1 MKTVIEAVL
10 RYYSL
15 ERSLLFQCTRQYEN
29 NALTEI
35 FSLRLLGSKYTAQ
48 KQGVGLLWPGTSRT
62 NLHVLGRIRLFSRY
76 VSQVHNGMRERVI
89 VDIIYIATEN
99 VN

>member
-1 MKTVIEAVL
+1 MKTVTEAVL

-48 KQGVGLLWPGTSRT
+48 KQGVGL
-62 NLHVLGRIRLFSRY
+62 
-76 VSQVHNGMRERVI
+76 
-89 VDIIYIATEN
+89 
-99 VN
+99 